1 MVILERRFFDEFWI
15 QTKVNLIWVKCQ
27 NHTCNAKNYANRLL
41 EVDGNPKEVVVP
53 HKDEDWAQSI
63 DWVDDCER
71 NKIMTKKYGIQVEK
85 ERHISCQKYVK
96 MDLDCLLKVDALAP
110 GCDQTDD

>member
-1 MVILERRFFDEFWI
+1 M
-15 QTKVNLIWVKCQ
+15 
-27 NHTCNAKNYANRLL
+27 
-41 EVDGNPKEVVVP
+41 
-53 HKDEDWAQSI
+53 
-63 DWVDDCER
+63 DDCER